1 MNALNVRDGSDILI
15 SCADDCSIY
24 MIDLVSYRQELLWKA
39 NYELKKIMFLGN
51 NNCIVTSDSIGNV
64 YFIGCLESKFKHKLI
79 LQK

>member
-1 MNALNVRDGSDILI
+1 
-15 SCADDCSIY
+15 

-79 LQK
+79 L